1 MTYAPYDS
9 RQIANSLIKISNE
22 RGLPMSIMR
31 VLKLSYMTHGWALA
45 IINEP
50 LVNDYVQAWRYG
62 PVIPSIYYSFRPHG
76 VYDLKPIPLVR
87 EIDIDEA
94 TNKLIAIVYALYE
107 DLSANQLSALT
118 HIKGGPWH
126 TKYEHGKRGVIIP
139 NEMIAEHF
147 KNKLE
152 RSRNSDDA
160 S

>member
-1 MTYAPYDS
+1 
-9 RQIANSLIKISNE
+9 
-22 RGLPMSIMR
+22 MSIMR
-31 VLKLSYMTHGWALA
+31 VLKLSYMAHGWALA
-45 IINEP
+45 IFDEP

-76 VYDLKPIPLVR
+76 VYNLQPIPLVR
-87 EIDIDEA
+87 EIDIDDD
-94 TNKLIAIVYALYE
+94 TDDLIAIVYALYE

-126 TKYEHGKRGVIIP
+126 TKYERGKRRIIIP

-152 RSRNSDDA
+152 RSRNGDDA